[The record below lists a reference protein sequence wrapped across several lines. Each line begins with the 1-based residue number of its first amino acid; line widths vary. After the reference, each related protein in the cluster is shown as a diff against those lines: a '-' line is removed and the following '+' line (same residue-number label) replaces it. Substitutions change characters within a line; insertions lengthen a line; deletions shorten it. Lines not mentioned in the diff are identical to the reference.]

1 MYNNLRKTGYFFALA
16 TLLVISGA
24 WLCGCSAGNKSAWA
38 DFYAMDTIMQITCYG
53 EDCEEA
59 VSAAQAEIIRLD
71 ALLST
76 EAEDSEVSRINLAG
90 GGNLSDDT
98 EALVK
103 KALLL
108 YEMTDGA
115 YDMTILPLIRL
126 WGFTTGEY
134 RVPDSEQLEKTRLL
148 CDSGQV
154 EYADSYLTLK
164 AGQGIDFGGL
174 AKGYASDKL
183 VEIFDSY
190 KIKAA
195 YFSLGGN
202 VYCYHKKT
210 DGSTWNI
217 AIENPFA
224 RNIDFSNDAVEN
236 SENNSENNT
245 NIDNSENTINVENT
259 INTGVTGSNAGKSKI
274 KTGNIPDYLGAVRVY
289 DKAVVTSGGY
299 ERYFTEND
307 KTYHHIIDTAT
318 GFPADSGLVSV
329 TVISSDAVLADGLST
344 ACFVM
349 GLERSTALWKKYGAG
364 QEYCGETRVAAFDLV
379 MMSEEGTVYVTEGI
393 ADSFTSDYETVVLR

>member
-1 MYNNLRKTGYFFALA
+1 MYNNLRKTGYFFAL
-16 TLLVISGA
+16 TVVLVISGA
-24 WLCGCSAGNKSAWA
+24 WLWGCSADNKSAQV
-38 DFYAMDTIMQITCYG
+38 DFFAMNTIMHITCYG
-53 EDCEEA
+53 EECEEA
-59 VSAAQAEIIRLD
+59 VSAAQAAIMRLD

-76 EAEDSEVSRINLAG
+76 EAEDSEVSRINAAS

-108 YEMTDGA
+108 YELTDGA
-115 YDMTILPLIRL
+115 YDMTIMPLVRL

-134 RVPDSEQLEKTRLL
+134 KVPDSEQLEENRLL
-148 CDSGQV
+148 CDSAQV

-174 AKGYASDKL
+174 AKGYASDRL

-190 KIKAA
+190 KVKAA
-195 YFSLGGN
+195 YLSLGGN

-224 RNIDFSNDAVEN
+224 RNIDFSIDAAG
-236 SENNSENNT
+236 
-245 NIDNSENTINVENT
+245 
-259 INTGVTGSNAGKSKI
+259 NTGITGNNAGKSKG
-274 KTGNIPDYLGAVRVY
+274 KTGNVPDYLGAVRVY

-299 ERYFTEND
+299 ERYFTENGR
-307 KTYHHIIDTAT
+307 TYHHIIDTAT

-329 TVISSDAVLADGLST
+329 TVISSDAALADGLST

-349 GLERSTALWKKYGAG
+349 GLEKSTALWKKYGAG
-364 QEYCGETRVAAFDLV
+364 QEYCGQTQVAAFDLV
-379 MMSEEGTVYVTEGI
+379 MMAEDGTVYVTEGI

>member
-1 MYNNLRKTGYFFALA
+1 MYNYLRRIGCFFSLA
-16 TLLVISGA
+16 AVFVISGA
-24 WLCGCSAGNKSAWA
+24 WLCGCSAGNKSAHA

-59 VSAAQAEIIRLD
+59 VSAAQEEIMRLD

-76 EAEDSEVSRINLAG
+76 EAEDSEVGRINLVG
-90 GGNLSDDT
+90 GGKLGTDT
-98 EALVK
+98 EALVR

-115 YDMTILPLIRL
+115 YDMTIMPLVRL

-134 RVPDSEQLEKTRLL
+134 RVPDCQQLEKTRLL
-148 CDSGQV
+148 CDSEQV

-164 AGQGIDFGGL
+164 DGQGIDFGGL
-174 AKGYASDKL
+174 AKGYASDRL
-183 VEIFDSY
+183 VEIFDGY
-190 KIKAA
+190 KVKSA

-224 RNIDFSNDAVEN
+224 RNINFSIDAAG
-236 SENNSENNT
+236 NT
-245 NIDNSENTINVENT
+245 ENTVNAESAVNDVKAGI
-259 INTGVTGSNAGKSKI
+259 TGNNAGKSKI

-299 ERYFTEND
+299 ERYFTENG
-307 KTYHHIIDTAT
+307 KTYHHIIDTDT

-329 TVISSDAVLADGLST
+329 TVISSDAALADGLST

-349 GLERSTALWKKYGAG
+349 GLEKSTALWKKYGAG
-364 QEYCGETRVAAFDLV
+364 QEYCGETQVAAFDLV
-379 MMSEEGTVYVTEGI
+379 MMSEDGTVYVTEGI
-393 ADSFTSDYETVVLR
+393 TDGFTSDYETVVLR

>member
-1 MYNNLRKTGYFFALA
+1 MNNNLRKIECFFTLA
-16 TLLVISGA
+16 ALLVISGE
-24 WLCGCSAGNKSAWA
+24 WLCGCNADNKTAQVH
-38 DFYAMDTIMQITCYG
+38 FYAMDTIMQITCYG
-53 EDCEEA
+53 EECEEA
-59 VSAAQAEIIRLD
+59 VSAAQAEIMRLD

-76 EAEDSEVSRINLAG
+76 EAEDSEVSRINAAG

-98 EALVK
+98 ESLVE

-134 RVPDSEQLEKTRLL
+134 RVPDSEQLEGTKLL
-148 CDSGQV
+148 CDSGQI
-154 EYADSYLTLK
+154 EYGNGYLTLK
-164 AGQGIDFGGL
+164 DGQGIDFGGL

-183 VEIFDSY
+183 VEIFDRY
-190 KIKAA
+190 KIKSA

-210 DGSTWNI
+210 DGNAWNI
-217 AIENPFA
+217 AIENPFS
-224 RNIDFSNDAVEN
+224 RNKDSFVNDDSDGNNGYTSNIE
-236 SENNSENNT
+236 
-245 NIDNSENTINVENT
+245 
-259 INTGVTGSNAGKSKI
+259 GKSKVR
-274 KTGNIPDYLGAVRVY
+274 TGNVPDYLGAVRVY

-299 ERYFTEND
+299 ERYFTENG

-318 GFPADSGLVSV
+318 GLPADSGLVSV
-329 TVISSDAVLADGLST
+329 TVISSDAALADGLST

-349 GLERSTALWKKYGAG
+349 GLEKSTALWKKYGAG
-364 QEYCGETRVAAFDLV
+364 KEYCGETQVAAFDLV
-379 MMSEEGTVYVTEGI
+379 MMSEDGTVYVTEGF
-393 ADSFTSDYETVVLR
+393 ADGFTSDYETVVLR

>member
-1 MYNNLRKTGYFFALA
+1 MYNNLRKTGYFFAL
-16 TLLVISGA
+16 TVVLVISGA
-24 WLCGCSAGNKSAWA
+24 WLCGCSADNKSAQV
-38 DFYAMDTIMQITCYG
+38 DFFAMDTIMHITCYG
-53 EDCEEA
+53 EECEEA
-59 VSAAQAEIIRLD
+59 VSAAQTEIMRLD

-76 EAEDSEVSRINLAG
+76 EAEDSEVSRINSAG
-90 GGNLSDDT
+90 GGKLGVDT
-98 EALVK
+98 EALVR

-108 YEMTDGA
+108 YELTDGA
-115 YDMTILPLIRL
+115 YDMTIMPLIRL

-134 RVPDSEQLEKTRLL
+134 RVPDKTQLEKTRLL

-210 DGSTWNI
+210 AGSTWNI

-224 RNIDFSNDAVEN
+224 RNIDFSIDSAGNT
-236 SENNSENNT
+236 ENNT
-245 NIDNSENTINVENT
+245 NIENTGNMVNKVNSV
-259 INTGVTGSNAGKSKI
+259 NTGITGKNAGKSKV
-274 KTGNIPDYLGAVRVY
+274 KTGNVPDYLGAVRVY

-299 ERYFTEND
+299 ERYFTENGR
-307 KTYHHIIDTAT
+307 TYHHIIDTAT

-329 TVISSDAVLADGLST
+329 TVISSDAALADGLST